1 MSFMNAFFRVER
13 PFRFYRQFGL
23 SPSNTWIGSSRVI
36 SNVYHALNAQ
46 PGDEMHALVGGL
58 FVADRVGPGGTPSA
72 APARLSPPK
81 PPLEKSYGTL
91 PDSDTLRAMAKAGL
105 VREIPRS
112 EARPLEYA
120 AVRNAAGRQL
130 QEYHPEVVE
139 LMPSPE
145 MVAFRESISSFA
157 LGLDDYGAE
166 VRWQDHVENPVVRL
180 NAVVPD
186 LGRLMIERA
195 YIPGYHVLDI
205 PDAVAPPWPEGTQ
218 DQAWSGRTLKVVPKG
233 VDVADLLV
241 EVSLNLDAVF
251 SAKFAAEQERAG
263 PRP

>member
-1 MSFMNAFFRVER
+1 MSFQNAFFRVER
-13 PFRFYRQFGL
+13 PFRFYRQFGT
-23 SPSNTWIGSSRVI
+23 SPSNTWIGASRVI

-58 FVADRVGPGGTPSA
+58 FVADGCGPGGTPSA

-81 PPLEKSYGTL
+81 PPLEKSYGSL
-91 PDSDTLRAMAKAGL
+91 PDADKLRAMAKAGV

-112 EARPLEYA
+112 EARPLDYA
-120 AVRNAAGRQL
+120 AVRTAAGRPL
-130 QEYHPEVVE
+130 GEYHPDVVE

-145 MVAFRESISSFA
+145 MVAFRESIASFA

-166 VRWQDHVENPVVRL
+166 VRWQDHGENPVVRL
-180 NAVVPD
+180 NATIPD

-195 YIPGYHVLDI
+195 FLPGYHVLDI
-205 PDAVAPPWPEGTQ
+205 PDAVAPPWPETTEERSW
-218 DQAWSGRTLKVVPKG
+218 AGRTLKVVPKT
-233 VDVADLLV
+233 VDVANLLV

-251 SAKFAAEQERAG
+251 SAKCADEQERVG